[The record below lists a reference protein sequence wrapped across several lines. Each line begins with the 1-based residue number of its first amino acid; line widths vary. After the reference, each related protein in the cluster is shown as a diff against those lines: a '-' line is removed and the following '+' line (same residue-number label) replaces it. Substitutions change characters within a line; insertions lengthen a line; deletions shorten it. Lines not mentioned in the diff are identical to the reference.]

1 MNQSDVF
8 SSIRKYLPIIS
19 IVSLGLIIA
28 VFLLSSIG
36 ILNDEANARNRVS
49 AQQNVVK
56 SFQDKAWKT
65 VQQKA
70 QVTDKYATDF
80 AEIYPK
86 LMSGRYSGKNPMF
99 TFIAESNPTLDASI
113 YQSLSNAIESQR
125 EDLVSQEMRLVDLDM
140 QHDIPFDRFPT
151 GMILSMFGRS
161 KTDIILITSTKTNET
176 FENGGVE
183 NDLDVFTK

>member
-1 MNQSDVF
+1 M
-8 SSIRKYLPIIS
+8 ILIS
-19 IVSLGLIIA
+19 TI
-28 VFLLSSIG
+28 FLFTSVG
-36 ILNDEANARNRVS
+36 VLNDEANARNRVS
-49 AQQNVVK
+49 AQQSVVK
-56 SFQDKAWKT
+56 SFQDKVWKT

-70 QVTDKYATDF
+70 QVTDKYAADF

-140 QHDIPFDRFPT
+140 QHDIPFDRFPD
-151 GMILSMFGRS
+151 GIILSMYGRS